1 MGAFYHCSS
10 INSNINSD
18 TSLNNNPLIER
29 NNLDIAIID
38 LNYIHLINEINN
50 NQIFNENNIQY
61 IIGIFVSLCSI
72 YACGMGVIQALQ

>member
-1 MGAFYHCSS
+1 MGAFYHCNS
-10 INSNINSD
+10 INKNIN
-18 TSLNNNPLIER
+18 LNNNPLIER

-72 YACGMGVIQALQ
+72 YACSMGVIQALQ